1 MSRVSSHAG
10 GSLGSAG
17 SPSGPSDVMAIVPG
31 VGVVKGLL
39 GDEGW
44 RAHCLWD
51 VLLVLVLVLGIGLFL
66 VHLILEEGQ
75 VLPVEE
81 GVALD

>member
-1 MSRVSSHAG
+1 
-10 GSLGSAG
+10 
-17 SPSGPSDVMAIVPG
+17 MAIVPG
-31 VGVVKGLL
+31 VGVVKGH
-39 GDEGW
+39 GW
-44 RAHCLWD
+44 RAHRLWD
-51 VLLVLVLVLGIGLFL
+51 VLLVLVLVLVLGLFL